1 VRWGNGSCGISGLTG
16 PAIVANT
23 HSSESFYRHSI
34 AFVLLLL
41 LLLFIAPVDN
51 TVEHNAKVLR
61 KRHSEAG
68 SNLQCVVTGTT
79 FSRLAQYSAGSGNAP
94 ALIHFQK
101 LPNVALKV

>member
-1 VRWGNGSCGISGLTG
+1 M
-16 PAIVANT
+16 
-23 HSSESFYRHSI
+23 
-34 AFVLLLL
+34 LLLL
-41 LLLFIAPVDN
+41 LLLLLLITPVDN

-68 SNLQCVVTGTT
+68 SNLQCVVTCTT
-79 FSRLAQYSAGSGNAP
+79 FSRLAQYSAGSGDAP